1 MNAGSNIPLTVKC
14 TVMGLELAIVIQER
28 SLNYDF
34 AQDKN
39 LEVKWNNAE
48 GLNANNII
56 MVVLTI

>member
-28 SLNYDF
+28 SVNYDF